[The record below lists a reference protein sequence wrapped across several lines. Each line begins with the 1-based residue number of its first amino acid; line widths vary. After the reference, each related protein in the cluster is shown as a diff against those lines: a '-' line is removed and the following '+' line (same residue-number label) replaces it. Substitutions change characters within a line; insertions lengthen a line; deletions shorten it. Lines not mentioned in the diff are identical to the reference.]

1 MLKFPWYVWTEARVL
16 EGPSSMQSPPI
27 IGLADDTWPRVRA
40 TLLRAVISAFFLS
53 SMPNIT
59 AVAACCLFSQVL
71 FYIQDGN
78 GFKKWW
84 QLECG

>member
-1 MLKFPWYVWTEARVL
+1 MLKFPWYVWTEARLL
-16 EGPSSMQSPPI
+16 EGPFSVQSPAI
-27 IGLADDTWPRVRA
+27 TGLADATWPRFRA
-40 TLLRAVISAFFLS
+40 VLLRSVISTFFLS

-59 AVAACCLFSQVL
+59 AVAVCCLLSQVL
-71 FYIQDGN
+71 FCIQDGN